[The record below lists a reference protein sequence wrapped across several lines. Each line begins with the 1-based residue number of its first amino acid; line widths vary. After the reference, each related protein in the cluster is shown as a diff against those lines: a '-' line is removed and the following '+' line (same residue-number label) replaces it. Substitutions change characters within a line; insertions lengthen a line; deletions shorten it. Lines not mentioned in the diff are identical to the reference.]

1 MFLTKRTGERI
12 LYEVVRPNRIAGQSA
27 SIAAQSWDFLLETT
41 VKVVQLLHFP
51 FAILHN
57 QNVNEVRRAARDAQ
71 VTNLQDWSESLVAT
85 TDPTAS
91 RRLRELE
98 CALGGLAD
106 EQRQIILLVGLE
118 GMSCEDAP

>member
-41 VKVVQLLHFP
+41 VKVVQLLPFP

-91 RRLRELE
+91 RQLRELE

-118 GMSCEDAP
+118 AMSCEDAP